1 MYLLQFIFR
10 TKIENNN
17 NNLDLV
23 SVTSDGANRQLKKF
37 NTQHIKKP
45 TFSDTN
51 SNFDL
56 DKKMRRIIQKNRTKN
71 PQLRSISV
79 DSLILE
85 NKNLALCSKPSIF
98 LIQ

>member
-17 NNLDLV
+17 NNLELV
-23 SVTSDGANRQLKKF
+23 SVKSDGANRQLKKF

-56 DKKMRRIIQKNRTKN
+56 VKIRRIIQKNRTKN
-71 PQLRSISV
+71 PQLRSNSV